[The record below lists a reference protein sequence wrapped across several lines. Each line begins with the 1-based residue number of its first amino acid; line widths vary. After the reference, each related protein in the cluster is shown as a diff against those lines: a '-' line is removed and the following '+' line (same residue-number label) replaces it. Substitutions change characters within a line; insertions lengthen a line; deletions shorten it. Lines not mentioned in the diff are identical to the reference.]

1 MPNLNIVLAP
11 LPHDLQRI
19 VWHEYL
25 DRLRVRMLHYLLS
38 RKFCHWRSLRMVQ
51 DITEYQGTSS
61 TPIGFAYDN
70 AHYFVISGWA
80 EIMYESQACTLVKT
94 FISLFETYPVE
105 P

>member
-38 RKFCHWRSLRMVQ
+38 RKFCHWRSLRMATPTG
-51 DITEYQGTSS
+51 INQGTSS
-61 TPIGFAYDN
+61 TPIGLF
-70 AHYFVISGWA
+70 HYFVISGLA
-80 EIMYESQACTLVKT
+80 EIMYESTACTLVKT
-94 FISLFETYPVE
+94 FVSLFETYPVE

>member
-61 TPIGFAYDN
+61 TPIGL
-70 AHYFVISGWA
+70 VLPIWLA